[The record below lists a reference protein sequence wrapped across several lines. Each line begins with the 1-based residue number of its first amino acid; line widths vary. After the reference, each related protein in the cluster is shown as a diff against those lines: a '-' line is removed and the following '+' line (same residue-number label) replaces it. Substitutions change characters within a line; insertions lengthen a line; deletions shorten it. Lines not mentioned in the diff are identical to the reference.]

1 MDAMQIAGAAKP
13 QFVISPDGIQLATYE
28 RGDQDAP
35 TVVVVHGFASSAIA
49 NWQITGWVRDLTSAG
64 FRVVGLDQRGHGAS
78 SKPHDPR
85 LYSMDLLIGDL
96 LAVMDTYMINDADLV
111 GYSLGARVGWQA
123 ALELPERINRAVL
136 GGIPDGD
143 PLMRFSVEQAK
154 AYIRDGSEI
163 DDRLTWTY
171 LSMAAGIPNNDL
183 SALVALVEGM
193 RGGVQPDPANPPGQP
208 LLFAT
213 GSEDRIV
220 EASRSLAAA
229 APRGS
234 FFEIPGRTH
243 FSAPTSRA
251 FRDAAVEFLR

>member
-1 MDAMQIAGAAKP
+1 MDEMQISSAAKP

-28 RGDQDAP
+28 RGEPDAP

-49 NWQITGWVRDLTSAG
+49 NWQITGWVRDLTNAG
-64 FRVVGLDQRGHGAS
+64 FRVIGLDQRGHGAS
-78 SKPHDPR
+78 SKPDDPR

-96 LAVMDTYMINDADLV
+96 LAVMDTYMIDDADLI

-123 ALELPERINRAVL
+123 ALEFPERINRAVL

-143 PLMRFSVEQAK
+143 PLTMFSLEQAR
-154 AYIRDGSEI
+154 AYIRDETEVE
-163 DDRLTWTY
+163 DRLTWTY
-171 LSMAAGIPNNDL
+171 LSMARSIPGNDL

-193 RGGVQPDPANPPGQP
+193 RGGVQPDPANPPSQP

-220 EASRSLAAA
+220 GASRSLAAA
-229 APRGS
+229 APQGA
-234 FFEIPGRTH
+234 FFEIPGRNH
-243 FSAPTSRA
+243 FNAPTSRA